1 MLFGIGFV
9 ALITAESLEAVA
21 VASKTLAG
29 GFAGMTS
36 HGFSPLA
43 LSGEKRHNSY
53 WV

>member
-9 ALITAESLEAVA
+9 ALLAAESLEAVA

-29 GFAGMTS
+29 TLTGMTG
-36 HGFSPLA
+36 HGTSLLVFC
-43 LSGEKRHNSY
+43 GEKSHNSY